1 MKNTETVRLPK
12 AKGIPSAWQRATK
25 ALAAGSGGALCIK
38 ATPDSN
44 EPCVHPGGEHETA
57 CCRRHAVVL
66 PGSGRAEYP
75 FPTTDEL
82 VARAIAYFNA
92 LAREF
97 EKNGKHIVM
106 GHEALGEDS
115 GELFLAYVRRSLSG
129 PPLNL
134 SQWQRRRRLRDQAKA
149 QAARNAPASGVQQA
163 ISLPKVKKQPLIP
176 EADGVTMTETAGPV
190 LRIAA
195 GTLAKIMYDGRFK
208 SVIARQFDPYKG
220 ACNWALGNMPEKYHE
235 PAASL
240 REHLTKLEEIYGES
254 LPRVIKFL
262 SAQYPN
268 ASDEELL
275 DAAVSVLN
283 EQLMEI
289 LTVLGIWTDS
299 FAQRMYGFYP
309 ELDYVHFTV
318 GQANHLYHNGDLD
331 SESESGVKS
340 RAFHLYDVFMA
351 RYSDQGPATI
361 PGGRGPV
368 GAHAIEVPFDEADV
382 LVIYMPLYMH
392 EFRHD
397 FYNDVDGLADDMTEA
412 VVNAIRTAD
421 GAGKFKF
428 TSDTLMLG
436 KQPVRMIDMI
446 TQVYAQTL
454 SETDADIAGGI
465 SLTGESFMYSMLATF
480 SAFNL
485 RGTDPFEANRML
497 RSGSYFAI
505 GEQGELAFEPHMP
518 DFMRAHV
525 VAAALE
531 AIGFSAEA
539 AECRRLADQ
548 AAGVPLPQYIYWR
561 NIDPKSKFRFE
572 IRVPVSDLK
581 QVAPVVVDAI
591 FHAKLPSL
599 GGHSTAELVNWTR
612 KRQDKVDA
620 LVKLLMEGKAEVPFD
635 MGDFWGT
642 YVAAAAIKAVWA
654 LWKSGRYAPKAA
666 ALFVEANARKMMD
679 QVRTAFEAK
688 QTVAVASKPADG
700 SDAAAPGDTTGGGDT
715 AK

>member
-1 MKNTETVRLPK
+1 MKNSDKVRLPK
-12 AKGIPSAWQRATK
+12 LTGKAPNAWQTAMRSVFG
-25 ALAAGSGGALCIK
+25 AGSPALCIK
-38 ATPDSN
+38 ATV
-44 EPCVHPGGEHETA
+44 EAEAPCVHPEGEHQSS

-66 PGSGRAEYP
+66 PGYGRPEYP

-97 EKNGKHIVM
+97 EKRGQQIM
-106 GHEALGEDS
+106 LSEDALGEDS
-115 GELFLAYVRRSLSG
+115 GELFLAYVRRSLADR
-129 PPLNL
+129 PLNL
-134 SQWQRRRRLRDQAKA
+134 SQWQRRRRLREQAKS
-149 QAARNAPASGVQQA
+149 QASRGMSQM
-163 ISLPKVKKQPLIP
+163 ISLPKVPKQTLIP
-176 EADGVTMTETAGPV
+176 EGDGVTMTETAGPV

-195 GTLAKIMYDGRFK
+195 GTLAKIMHDGRFK

-220 ACNWALGNMPEKYHE
+220 ACNWALNNMPAKYHE

-240 REHLTKLEEIYGES
+240 REHLTKLEEIYAES

-268 ASDEELL
+268 ASEEELL

-318 GQANHLYHNGDLD
+318 GQANHLYHNGDL
-331 SESESGVKS
+331 ESQDEGGVKS

-397 FYNDVDGLADDMTEA
+397 FYNDVEGLADDMTEA
-412 VVNAIRTAD
+412 VVKAIRDAD
-421 GAGKFKF
+421 TAGKFKF
-428 TSDTLMLG
+428 SSDQLMLG

-446 TQVYAQTL
+446 TQIYAQTL
-454 SETDADIAGGI
+454 SETDADVAGGI
-465 SLTGESFMYSMLATF
+465 ALTGEAFMYSMLATF

-497 RSGSYFAI
+497 RAGSYYAI
-505 GEQGELAFEPHMP
+505 GQQGELAFEPHMP

-525 VAAALE
+525 VAAALD
-531 AIGFSAEA
+531 AIGFTAEA

-548 AAGVPLPQYIYWR
+548 AAGTPMPQHILWR
-561 NIDPKSKFRFE
+561 NIDPKSRFKFE
-572 IRVPVSDLK
+572 IKIPIADLK

-591 FHAKLPSL
+591 FNAQLPAL
-599 GGHSTAELVNWTR
+599 GGKSTAQLVNWTR

-620 LVKLLMEGKAEVPFD
+620 LVKLLMEGKSNVPFE

-642 YVAAAAIKAVWA
+642 YVAAAAIKASWA
-654 LWKSGRYAPKAA
+654 LWKNGKYAPKAA
-666 ALFVEANARKMMD
+666 ALFVEGNARKMMD
-679 QVRTAFEAK
+679 QVRANFEAHQAELAAK
-688 QTVAVASKPADG
+688 TVAPAVEP
-700 SDAAAPGDTTGGGDT
+700 AAPSGSTTTGGDAP

>member
-1 MKNTETVRLPK
+1 MKNSDTVRLPK
-12 AKGIPSAWQRATK
+12 LKGAPNAWQRATASLLSGK
-25 ALAAGSGGALCIK
+25 GGALCIK
-38 ATPDSN
+38 AAPDA
-44 EPCVHPGGEHETA
+44 ETPCVHPEGDHQST

-66 PGSGRAEYP
+66 PGYGRAEYP

-92 LAREF
+92 LARDF
-97 EKNGKHIVM
+97 EKNGKQIVISD
-106 GHEALGEDS
+106 EALGEDQ
-115 GELFLAYVRRSLSG
+115 GELFLAYVRRSLNG
-129 PPLNL
+129 RPVNL
-134 SQWQRRRRLRDQAKA
+134 SQWQRRRRLREQARAHASRSGNTGAA
-149 QAARNAPASGVQQA
+149 QSA
-163 ISLPKVKKQPLIP
+163 ISLPKVTKQPLIP
-176 EADGVTMTETAGPV
+176 EDNGVTMTETAGPV

-195 GTLAKIMYDGRFK
+195 GTLAKIMHDGRFK

-220 ACNWALGNMPEKYHE
+220 ACNWALNNMAEKFHE

-262 SAQYPN
+262 SAQYEN

-283 EQLMEI
+283 EQLNEI

-331 SESESGVKS
+331 SVTDTGVKS

-382 LVIYMPLYMH
+382 LVIYLPLYMH

-397 FYNDVDGLADDMTEA
+397 FFNDVEGLADDMTQA
-412 VVNAIRTAD
+412 VVAAIKA
-421 GAGKFKF
+421 GEAAGKYKF
-428 TSDTLMLG
+428 SSDTLMLG
-436 KQPVRMIDMI
+436 KQPVKMLDMI
-446 TQVYAQTL
+446 TQIYAQTL
-454 SETDADIAGGI
+454 PETDADVAGGI
-465 SLTGESFMYSMLATF
+465 SLTGEAFMYSMLATF

-485 RGTDPFEANRML
+485 RGTDAFEANRLL
-497 RSGSYFAI
+497 RSGSYYAI

-518 DFMRAHV
+518 DYMRAHV

-531 AIGFSAEA
+531 AIGFTAEA

-548 AAGVPLPQYIYWR
+548 AAGVPLPQYITWR
-561 NIDPKSKFRFE
+561 NIDPKSRFKFE
-572 IRVPVSDLK
+572 VKVPVADLK

-591 FHAKLPSL
+591 FNAKLPSL
-599 GGHSTAELVNWTR
+599 GDQSTQELVNWTR

-620 LVKLLMEGKAEVPFD
+620 LVKLLMEGKSAVPFD
-635 MGDFWGT
+635 TGDFWGT
-642 YVAAAAIKAVWA
+642 YVAAAAIKAAWA

-666 ALFVEANARKMMD
+666 AFFVEANARKMMD
-679 QVRTAFEAK
+679 QVRTRFEAK
-688 QTVAVASKPADG
+688 HGANAVAAVGPVPAPETTPPASPSGDG
-700 SDAAAPGDTTGGGDT
+700 
-715 AK
+715 K